1 MEVHIKTTM
10 RFHLN
15 AFRIV
20 KYITTM
26 KTNAGKDMEQGD
38 SLLLQVHSCTAIVES
53 NIQSSKN

>member
-1 MEVHIKTTM
+1 MEIHIKTTV

-15 AFRIV
+15 PVRMV

-26 KTNAGKDMEQGD
+26 KTNAGKDTEQGD

-53 NIQSSKN
+53 NIQSSEN